1 MGDHKLTYTIGG
13 ITMPIFPFVACFF
26 VLFVVNTLFLTLM
39 FMDFGD
45 R

>member
-1 MGDHKLTYTIGG
+1 MTIV
-13 ITMPIFPFVACFF
+13 PFVACFF
-26 VLFVVNTLFLTLM
+26 TLFFVNTLFLTLI